1 MRQRCMRYDLIPN
14 QGLQE
19 VHKILNYKLKDHEIN
34 EWRKG
39 LSWSEALSILEKHL
53 LEFKSGND
61 FDKNGLLN
69 IAHVASQALLLAELY
84 TCYPQGDDR
93 ILSNVSRPIIALDID
108 DVCLDFIGSF
118 EKKTG
123 IKCNEYWNSTYE
135 MKAKLEELSSDR
147 EFWTTLPTK
156 NLPTFEPDMY
166 ITSRSIPIEWTKE
179 NLERNGFPCA
189 PVYSVPWNT
198 SKIDLLKEHNV
209 TILIDDKVENYMDAT
224 ENGIFCYLMDAPH
237 NKYLKNIGHRRI
249 YNLNLNLK

>member
-1 MRQRCMRYDLIPN
+1 MKQRCMRYDLIPA

-69 IAHVASQALLLAELY
+69 IAHVASQALLLAEMY
-84 TCYPQGDDR
+84 KCYPQGDDR
-93 ILSNVSRPIIALDID
+93 VLSTIARPVIALDID

-147 EFWTTLPTK
+147 DFWTTLPTK

>member
-1 MRQRCMRYDLIPN
+1 MRYDLLPTKGI
-14 QGLQE
+14 E
-19 VHKILNYKLKDHEIN
+19 EIHKVLNSKLGEHEIN
-34 EWRKG
+34 EWRRG

-61 FDKNGLLN
+61 YDENGLLN
-69 IAHVASQALLLAELY
+69 IAHVASQALLIAEMY

-93 ILSNVSRPIIALDID
+93 ILTNTYRPIIALDID
-108 DVCLDFIGSF
+108 DVCLDFIGAF
-118 EKKTG
+118 ENKTG

-135 MKAKLEELSSDR
+135 MKSKLEELSNDKD
-147 EFWTTLPTK
+147 FWTNLPTK

-166 ITSRSIPIEWTKE
+166 ITSRSIPVEWTKE
-179 NLERNGFPCA
+179 NLEKNGFPCA

-198 SKIDLLKEHNV
+198 SKIDLLKEHKV
-209 TILIDDKVENYMDAT
+209 SILIDDKVENYLDAT